1 MLNKLEGFMRRYR
14 MLQPGDRVICAV
26 SGGADSVALMFA
38 MYLLR
43 QKLQISVAAAHFN
56 HHLRGQESDRDE
68 AFVRELCRDYDI
80 ELFVGSGQILPGKKG
95 LEAAA
100 REARYAFLKT
110 LPGKIATAHTA
121 NDNAETVLMH
131 MVRGT
136 GLKGL
141 GAIAPVN
148 GQLIRPM
155 LEVTRQEVLA
165 FLKEYSLTYVTD
177 SSNSSDCFLRN
188 RLRRHVMPLLEQEN
202 PRLAQNLSEMALRLR
217 WDENALQTM
226 ARTEELPSVSTLREM
241 LPALRCRAI
250 DAFLKRC
257 GVTEPEAEHIRLVEK
272 LIFSHKPSAKASL
285 PGGVVILRT
294 YDTLAPAGES
304 AALTPRALPCPGTL
318 ELPGV
323 GLRITCTPADRPC
336 LKTDCFTV
344 VPRGPIVVRSR
355 EPGDQLRLSGGTK
368 QLKKLY
374 IDRKL
379 PAAVRALTP
388 VLADDIGVLG
398 VFGFGANLD
407 RVAEELPAVQICF
420 ERIEKEIPDDK
431 GY

>member
-1 MLNKLEGFMRRYR
+1 MLNKLESFMGKYC

-26 SGGADSVALMFA
+26 SGGADSVALLFA

-68 AFVRELCRDYDI
+68 TFVRDLCSRYDI
-80 ELFVGSGQILPGKKG
+80 ELFVGSGQIVPGKKG

-100 REARYAFLKT
+100 RDARYAFLKS

-165 FLKEYSLTYVTD
+165 FLAEYSLDYVSD
-177 SSNSSDCFLRN
+177 SSNGSDCFLRN
-188 RLRRHVMPLLEQEN
+188 RLRHHVMPLLEQEN
-202 PRLAQNLSEMALRLR
+202 PRLAQNLSDMALRLR
-217 WDENALQTM
+217 RDEEALSVMSQTD
-226 ARTEELPSVSTLREM
+226 TVPSVSTLRQM
-241 LPALRCRAI
+241 LPALRCRVI
-250 DAFLKRC
+250 TAFLKNC
-257 GVTEPEAEHIRLVEK
+257 GVKEPEAEHIELVEK
-272 LIFSHKPSAKASL
+272 LVFSEKPSAKANL
-285 PGGVVILRT
+285 PGGVVILRN
-294 YDTLAPAGES
+294 YDVLELGGDCDI
-304 AALTPRALPCPGTL
+304 LVQRILPCPGTL
-318 ELPGV
+318 ELPEA
-323 GLRITCTPADRPC
+323 GLRIVCTPATEISREIN
-336 LKTDCFTV
+336 CFTV
-344 VPRGPIVVRSR
+344 VPRGEVVVRSR
-355 EPGDQLRLSGGTK
+355 QAGDQLCLSGGTK
-368 QLKKLY
+368 HLKKLY

-379 PAAVRALTP
+379 PAAQRPLIP
-388 VLADDIGVLG
+388 VLADDTGVLG
-398 VFGFGANLD
+398 VFGFGANRD
-407 RVAEELPAVQICF
+407 RLANELPAVQIRF
-420 ERIEKEIPDDK
+420 EQI
-431 GY
+431 